1 MARGRMINTTV
12 AVDRRLNTLSLESHL
27 LYMMTVPH
35 LDRDGLIA
43 GDVDLLISTAIPR
56 RRELHDRAEELIQEW
71 LACGLVLAYET
82 DDTRV
87 LFFLG
92 FRKNNKIQYNKEG
105 ASQFPPPPGYHR
117 TDDGLEEDAPAP
129 NSRPT
134 LELVQSNARPTPELP
149 TVKLTEEKRRET
161 SPAAGDDDGSLPLDP
176 AFGRVCAA
184 YHANIGVTTKI
195 ISDQLKDDLATYG
208 ADWIVEAI
216 GIATKAEKRNLSY
229 VEGILKR
236 WRTEGKTNGRNGT
249 GAAAD
254 PYKGA
259 REIK

>member
-43 GDVDLLISTAIPR
+43 GDVDLLTSTAIPR

-71 LACGLVLAYET
+71 LTCGLVLAYET

-87 LFFLG
+87 LFFQG

-134 LELVQSNARPTPELP
+134 LELVQSNAGVTPELP
-149 TVKLTEEKRRET
+149 TVKVKGREEEEKVNESSDPIQRAIVNAYDACGLMTSRTHIDKHLET
-161 SPAAGDDDGSLPLDP
+161 IKRTGLPAWQLGFAEAHRVGKSNFPNYVARCAESAMLAEQQRGNGHSKKQP
-176 AFGRVCAA
+176 AEQAA
-184 YHANIGVTTKI
+184 EVY
-195 ISDQLKDDLATYG
+195 
-208 ADWIVEAI
+208 
-216 GIATKAEKRNLSY
+216 
-229 VEGILKR
+229 
-236 WRTEGKTNGRNGT
+236 
-249 GAAAD
+249 
-254 PYKGA
+254 
-259 REIK
+259 